1 MGALKNVIE
10 IVEVPMTE
18 VPMSMTESAS
28 VSMTE
33 SASVSMTESA
43 SVSMTEVPMSM
54 TEIPMSMI
62 ESASMAMT
70 ESTPMPKSVFNQL
83 VQKRLKILYF
93 V

>member
-33 SASVSMTESA
+33 SASV
-43 SVSMTEVPMSM
+43 SM